1 MPVYDADMLSKLSDA
16 DVLSVSSD
24 AGVLSD
30 VDSMPVSAAS
40 DN

>member
-1 MPVYDADMLSKLSDA
+1 MPVYNADMLSKLSDA
-16 DVLSVSSD
+16 DMLSVLSD